1 VSILLCGGLEAP
13 HLLSYDYHWRVVK
26 RVLLNALLVNI
37 CSLLQC
43 RQVYELEAEMIRL
56 KVKEVAQAKGVG
68 QGKLARL
75 ADMDVK
81 TVKRVYR
88 DPYAEISTF
97 TLDKFAKALGV
108 DASELIESVPD
119 IPLKLPEEPE
129 H

>member
-1 VSILLCGGLEAP
+1 
-13 HLLSYDYHWRVVK
+13 
-26 RVLLNALLVNI
+26 
-37 CSLLQC
+37 
-43 RQVYELEAEMIRL
+43 MIRL
-56 KVKEVAQAKGVG
+56 KVKEVAQVKGVG

>member
-1 VSILLCGGLEAP
+1 
-13 HLLSYDYHWRVVK
+13 
-26 RVLLNALLVNI
+26 
-37 CSLLQC
+37 
-43 RQVYELEAEMIRL
+43 MIRL
-56 KVKEVAQAKGVG
+56 KVKDIADTKKIG

-88 DPYAEISTF
+88 NPYAEISTF

-119 IPLKLPEEPE
+119 EQAQPPEQPS
-129 H
+129 